1 MGVKDWLDGVGEAS
15 YLLSVGIFL
24 YVYLCVCRGG
34 GGMVVG
40 IIICWHVCVCN
51 SFLSTLL
58 HTHRNYHYLD
68 SKLYIFNVFII
79 ALQCLMVKH
88 MIDYF

>member
-15 YLLSVGIFL
+15 YLLSVGIF
-24 YVYLCVCRGG
+24 YMFVRSWGGDGGRHYYLLACVC
-34 GGMVVG
+34 V
-40 IIICWHVCVCN
+40 
-51 SFLSTLL
+51 TLFYL
-58 HTHRNYHYLD
+58 HYYIHIVNYHYLD